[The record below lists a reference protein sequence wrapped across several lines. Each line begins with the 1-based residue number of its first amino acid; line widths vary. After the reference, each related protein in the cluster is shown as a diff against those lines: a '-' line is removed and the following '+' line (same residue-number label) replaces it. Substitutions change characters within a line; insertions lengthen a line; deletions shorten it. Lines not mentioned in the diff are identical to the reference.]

1 MRDKFGLV
9 VILSL
14 LVIGLTIIFG
24 WWLLSSPKIANS
36 SLAIN
41 LRHNYYSI
49 LWPKLGLSL
58 KSLPYEIMP
67 LLEDKDEPGYVYNML
82 GKFSDI
88 DWDNQILYL
97 QTKKGNVY
105 GFKYTIYP
113 AGDLIYRE
121 KIGDKV
127 VNVRFGDKPINIAEP
142 IMVQWADTRKL
153 EEIINTAKTDDR
165 YNLVDPNISGEDLL
179 LVIKVK

>member
-9 VILSL
+9 VILG
-14 LVIGLTIIFG
+14 LVAVSLTIIFS

-36 SLAIN
+36 SFTIN

-82 GKFSDI
+82 GELSDI

-97 QTKKGNVY
+97 QTKMGNMY
-105 GFKYTIYP
+105 GFKYAVSP
-113 AGDLIYRE
+113 VDDLIYRE

-127 VNVRFGDKPINIAEP
+127 VNARFVDKPINITEP

-179 LVIKVK
+179 LVIKIK

>member
-14 LVIGLTIIFG
+14 LAVGLTVIFG

-36 SLAIN
+36 SFAIN
-41 LRHNYYSI
+41 LRHNYYSV

-88 DWDNQILYL
+88 DEDKQILYL
-97 QTKKGNVY
+97 QTKKGDRY
-105 GFKYTIYP
+105 GFKYEIP
-113 AGDLIYRE
+113 LVSELVYRE

-127 VNVRFGDKPINIAEP
+127 VNVPFGDKPINIAEP

-165 YNLVDPNISGEDLL
+165 YNLVDPNISGSDLL
-179 LVIKVK
+179 LVIKIK